1 MLSAVSVTMLMKVIH
16 NKWNYSPGKADRPE
30 SILLCDSCDAG
41 WHLTCLRPALMV
53 IPEGDWFCPACN
65 HKKLLTSLTEK
76 LTELDGLL
84 KKTEAERRRKE
95 RLAFIQKGLSKTL
108 PSAQKQKEASKKEP
122 EYTSDESSSDT
133 DSEDEVLLPRRCRTK
148 NPIKYNTEEYD
159 SMMNKALQGDI
170 KYQVKDAP
178 PPAISDESEEESE
191 EDESEK
197 ASPGKPRAGQGKGKS
212 IDNCSDESEEESDES
227 AKKKPKPIKMSI
239 NKMKGGKKKKKRL
252 TTLDGSD
259 ESGDGDSGSDFKLS
273 DELSEEDD
281 FINDL
286 DGSDSDDYRGKKRKG
301 GRGGRGEPSR
311 RSTRARRNRLDDDF
325 VNDGSDSEDYAPKKK
340 KSKWA
345 SETSESERY
354 VVM

>member
-1 MLSAVSVTMLMKVIH
+1 
-16 NKWNYSPGKADRPE
+16 
-30 SILLCDSCDAG
+30 
-41 WHLTCLRPALMV
+41 MV

-108 PSAQKQKEASKKEP
+108 PSAQKQKEESKKEP
-122 EYTSDESSSDT
+122 EFTSDESSSDT

-197 ASPGKPRAGQGKGKS
+197 ASPGKPRAGQGKGKNM
-212 IDNCSDESEEESDES
+212 DNCSDESEEESDES
-227 AKKKPKPIKMSI
+227 AEKKPKPIKMNI
-239 NKMKGGKKKKKRL
+239 NKMKGGKKKKKKL

-273 DELSEEDD
+273 DELSEDADD
-281 FINDL
+281 FINDF

-325 VNDGSDSEDYAPKKK
+325 VVDGSDSEEDYAPKKK

-354 VVM
+354 VINQIICRAEHSSFMFYVLCHC

>member
-1 MLSAVSVTMLMKVIH
+1 
-16 NKWNYSPGKADRPE
+16 
-30 SILLCDSCDAG
+30 
-41 WHLTCLRPALMV
+41 MV

-212 IDNCSDESEEESDES
+212 IDNCSDESEEESDAS
-227 AKKKPKPIKMSI
+227 AEKKPKPIKMSI

-252 TTLDGSD
+252 NALDGSD

-354 VVM
+354 VVIVLQICSM

>member
-1 MLSAVSVTMLMKVIH
+1 
-16 NKWNYSPGKADRPE
+16 
-30 SILLCDSCDAG
+30 
-41 WHLTCLRPALMV
+41 MV

-95 RLAFIQKGLSKTL
+95 RLAFIQKGLNKNL

-122 EYTSDESSSDT
+122 EFTSDESSSDT
-133 DSEDEVLLPRRCRTK
+133 DSDDEELLPRRCRTK

-191 EDESEK
+191 EEEEDETEK
-197 ASPGKPRAGQGKGKS
+197 ASPGKPRAGQGKGKNM
-212 IDNCSDESEEESDES
+212 DNCSDESEEESDES
-227 AKKKPKPIKMSI
+227 AKKKPKPIKMNI

-252 TTLDGSD
+252 TTLEGSD

-273 DELSEEDD
+273 DEVSEADEFIDD
-281 FINDL
+281 F

-325 VNDGSDSEDYAPKKK
+325 VVDGSGSEDYAPKKK

-354 VVM
+354 ATNLIIKSRLYVEHIAQFFHVLCHRVMSHCK